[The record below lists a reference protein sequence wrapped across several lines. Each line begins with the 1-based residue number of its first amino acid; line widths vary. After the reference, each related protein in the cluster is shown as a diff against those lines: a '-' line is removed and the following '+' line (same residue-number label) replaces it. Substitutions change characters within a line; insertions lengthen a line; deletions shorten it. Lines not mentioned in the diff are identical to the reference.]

1 MYLIKIHWFAS
12 IKYFKDE
19 GKMAFTFAP
28 RLKPYY
34 LQLKNYT
41 KYRISNI
48 ASLKSQYSI
57 RIYELLKQYEKI
69 KTRKLDLNHLKEL
82 LGLEIHQYPKF
93 YDFKNRVLNVAQKE
107 LSEKTDIKFTFEEIK
122 TGRKVTSIRFFID
135 QKHKKKDVEEVKHK
149 DIIDT
154 LGDKEDLKFVYM
166 LLSDKLS
173 EVDCNKLYIAANYD
187 LKKVKRA
194 YELSLKQRTIKN
206 LFGWL
211 KDCIEKQYSIPVAVT
226 NLEENKDTFN
236 DFPQRRYDFDDLEAK
251 LLGIKK

>member
-1 MYLIKIHWFAS
+1 
-12 IKYFKDE
+12 
-19 GKMAFTFAP
+19 MAFTFAP

-211 KDCIEKQYSIPVAVT
+211 KD
-226 NLEENKDTFN
+226 
-236 DFPQRRYDFDDLEAK
+236 
-251 LLGIKK
+251 

>member
-1 MYLIKIHWFAS
+1 M
-12 IKYFKDE
+12 
-19 GKMAFTFAP
+19 
-28 RLKPYY
+28 
-34 LQLKNYT
+34 
-41 KYRISNI
+41 
-48 ASLKSQYSI
+48 
-57 RIYELLKQYEKI
+57 
-69 KTRKLDLNHLKEL
+69 
-82 LGLEIHQYPKF
+82 GLEIHQYPKF

-211 KDCIEKQYSIPVAVT
+211 KDCIEKEYSIPVAVT